1 MKSRWDDLALLLAV
15 VDAGGFT
22 AAAERLGTSTARL
35 SRAVSRLERQLDTTL
50 VQRTTRRLRR
60 RISGQQSLLA
70 KLNQG
75 LDEIGIAKQP

>member
-50 VQRTTRRLRR
+50 VQRTTRRLDVTEEGA
-60 RISGQQSLLA
+60 SQYSASLRTS
-70 KLNQG
+70 K
-75 LDEIGIAKQP
+75 